1 MSRSTKFTAVA
12 TVAIAAVSASAA
24 TAQKPVKPPKDGQA
38 VSIAAKPT
46 IVIFGSSTTLSGD
59 VTGARSS
66 GVTVRLE
73 ADDTRPYGD
82 GYKPTGRTAVTAA
95 NGRYAFA
102 VKPGLNTQ
110 YRVTAQTSPG
120 VTSAPKLVL
129 TRIRVGLSVST
140 TSLRSGSRVR
150 FSGSVLP
157 AHDGRLALI
166 QKRSP
171 TGRWVTVARTTLRD
185 AGTSRSSYSRRLR
198 ITRDGTYRVKVAG
211 DGDHVNGFSRTRALD
226 VR

>member
-1 MSRSTKFTAVA
+1 MSRTTKLTAVA
-12 TVAIAAVSASAA
+12 TVAIAAASASVA
-24 TAQKPVKPPKDGQA
+24 TAQKPVKPPKGTQA
-38 VSIAAKPT
+38 VSLAAAPS
-46 IVIFGSSTTLSGD
+46 IVVFGSSSSLSGD
-59 VTGARSS
+59 VTGPQTS

-73 ADDTRPYGD
+73 ADDSRPYGD
-82 GYKPTGRTAVTAA
+82 SYKPTGRTAVTAA
-95 NGRYAFA
+95 NGKYAFA

-129 TRIRVGLSVST
+129 TRIRVGLKVST
-140 TSLRSGSRVR
+140 TTLRSGSRVL

-185 AGTSRSSYSRRLR
+185 AGTSRSSFSRRLR
-198 ITRDGTYRVKVAG
+198 ITRDGTYRVKVSG
-211 DGDHVNGFSRTRALD
+211 DTDHVNGFSRTRTLD